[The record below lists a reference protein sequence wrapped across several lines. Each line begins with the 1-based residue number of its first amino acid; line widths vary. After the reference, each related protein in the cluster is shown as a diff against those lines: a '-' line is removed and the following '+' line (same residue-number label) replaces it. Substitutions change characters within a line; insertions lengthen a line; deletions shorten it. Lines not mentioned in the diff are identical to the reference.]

1 VCLPL
6 RFNSTPHGSV
16 RNDTSK
22 WAASFSAC
30 EQYTGIGRTIVAETL
45 EMRIVDYIDDL
56 YSYAV
61 ALTRNRDEAE
71 DLVQE
76 TYVRALQ
83 AVNGLRPDSN
93 LKAWLST
100 ILRNIWLN
108 QLRHSNSRPKKV
120 ELDIEDQADLTNR
133 SNDPFAQYAR
143 RCDQQRLRRAILEL
157 PREMR
162 EILILREYQELPYA
176 EIADLMACPIGT
188 VMSRLARAREKLRSL
203 LELTDSLTVRWR
215 R

>member
-1 VCLPL
+1 
-6 RFNSTPHGSV
+6 
-16 RNDTSK
+16 
-22 WAASFSAC
+22 
-30 EQYTGIGRTIVAETL
+30 
-45 EMRIVDYIDDL
+45 MRIVSHIDDL

-61 ALTRNRDEAE
+61 ALTRNRDDAE

-83 AVNGLRPDSN
+83 AVHGLRPNSN

-100 ILRNIWLN
+100 ILRNVWLN
-108 QLRHSNSRPKKV
+108 QLRRYKSGPKKV
-120 ELDIEDQADLTNR
+120 ELDIEDRPDLANR

-143 RCDQQRLRRAILEL
+143 KRDQQRLRKAILEL
-157 PREMR
+157 PRQMR

-203 LELTDSLTVRWR
+203 LELRVQEEA
-215 R
+215 